1 MPMESTFLRM
11 VVIIIKEKMAAKIL
25 PSLIAKVLIFYKM
38 EEIQV
43 DCIQIIQVTVVLGIL
58 KRLITKSII
67 YKPLKLKEEII
78 FLN

>member
-1 MPMESTFLRM
+1 MRM